1 MWDSISLFR
10 HYLAERRALDSIQ
23 FAVAEQDEDGWVLSI
38 QTALSPERYRLFYLV
53 LFLSRNNMK
62 IAEPVLVERGGQN
75 LVLLRFGHFVR
86 FRQVGGA
93 IDGIKRGYHL
103 KGATDEWL
111 ALGLPVE
118 EQNSG
123 DDLLHKNAVTSG
135 VSR

>member
-93 IDGIKRGYHL
+93 IDGIGHCGRQCL
-103 KGATDEWL
+103 E
-111 ALGLPVE
+111 LPVP
-118 EQNSG
+118 
-123 DDLLHKNAVTSG
+123 VV
-135 VSR
+135 VSH